1 MRRLHLAIGFA
12 GVVVFLMTGQYMD
25 RWLGHLAGMADLPR
39 MLYRSAHIY
48 LLFAALLNVLLGL
61 YVKDHSHGW
70 RRGAARVGSALIL
83 VAPVMILIGFSRE
96 STRTDFERPFV
107 GFAIYGCFAGVL
119 LHSIARA
126 SARRAEAHITH
137 RELSR

>member
-1 MRRLHLAIGFA
+1 MRRLHLAVGLA
-12 GVVVFLMTGQYMD
+12 GVVAFLMTGQYMD

-61 YVKDHSHGW
+61 SVHDHPRGW
-70 RRGAARVGSALIL
+70 RRGVARLASVLIL
-83 VAPVMILIGFSRE
+83 IAPVMIMIGFSTE
-96 STRTDFERPFV
+96 SRRTDFERPFV

-119 LHSIARA
+119 LHAIARFPQ
-126 SARRAEAHITH
+126 SRRRTGF
-137 RELSR
+137 L

>member
-1 MRRLHLAIGFA
+1 MRRVHLAIGSA
-12 GVVVFLMTGQYMD
+12 GVVAFLMTGQYMD

-61 YVKDHSHGW
+61 YPEERLHGW
-70 RRGAARVGSALIL
+70 RRGAARLGSVLIL
-83 VAPVMILIGFSRE
+83 VAPLMILIGFSRE

-107 GFAIYGCFAGVL
+107 GYAIYGCFAGVL
-119 LHSIARA
+119 LHAIARGSPRGRDPF
-126 SARRAEAHITH
+126 SAGQETR
-137 RELSR
+137 